1 MKKGHTAGAVLG
13 IIMGCL
19 SALSAIMA
27 IIAWIMAA
35 TGNMGIGG
43 DFFGGITGNLI
54 GFYME
59 NDAMGHLVFAFVS
72 IFYLL
77 GAWVNIHGG
86 ILLKKEKGARGLT
99 IFFGVMNCIGTL
111 IWCIILIM
119 VIVALSRLS
128 EFWGV
133 PDEVMTALIV
143 TLILCV
149 AISVCLVL
157 VAISLFRFSIQLNG
171 DGGTS
176 NFGSD
181 IYGGG
186 FVSSNG
192 SSVSGNDFMQSGYN
206 PIITPTPSDDIYQ
219 PNKTVPF
226 DPQNAETPIE
236 PPELKQINPPE
247 PPVSP
252 APKMGS
258 VKVTEGKVVGN
269 KGYRLKQGYKIVVG
283 KSSQRAQLIIDNQH
297 VSNVHCSIRYNS
309 ALDSYIVK
317 DHSTNGTFVHGKR
330 LIKDQAAEFPAGT
343 VLVLAD
349 GVAKITLG

>member
-43 DFFGGITGNLI
+43 DLFGEITGNLV

-59 NDAMGHLVFAFVS
+59 SDATGHLVFAFVS

-86 ILLKKEKGARGLT
+86 ILLKQGKGARGLT

-111 IWCIILIM
+111 VWCIILVM
-119 VIVALSRLS
+119 DIVALSKLS
-128 EFWGV
+128 GYWGV
-133 PDEVMTALIV
+133 PDEVKTVLIV
-143 TLILCV
+143 TLILCL

-157 VAISLFRFSIQLNG
+157 VAISLFRFSVQLNSDEG
-171 DGGTS
+171 AFVSG
-176 NFGSD
+176 NGS
-181 IYGGG
+181 YGGG
-186 FVSSNG
+186 FVS
-192 SSVSGNDFMQSGYN
+192 GNDFSQNDILQSDYN
-206 PIITPTPSDDIYQ
+206 PIITPKPSDDIYQ

-226 DPQNAETPIE
+226 EPQKEEA
-236 PPELKQINPPE
+236 PPVPPLPPE

-252 APKMGS
+252 APKMGR

-297 VSNVHCSIRYNS
+297 ISNVHCSIRYNS

-330 LIKDQAAEFPAGT
+330 LTKDQAAEFPAGT